1 MQLIKWAFI
10 VLIMVLAGLCF
21 IPGTYVVL
29 PFKERVNTQYW
40 ELSTGSRIG
49 YTKIEGAV
57 EEKRNPV
64 IYLHGGPGG
73 MIKDKAIEALKPL
86 ASLGFELYFYDQ
98 IGSGHSKRL
107 DNIAEYSVVRHLL
120 DLEEIIKTI
129 GAEKVIL
136 IAHSW
141 GTMLAMQYAQKH
153 PDKLEKMVFDGPG
166 PLLPINRSLINDVPP
181 DSLHLREPAFSNKD
195 GNNKAYNLR
204 SKLILKW
211 AYLFHKKLASDK
223 ESDNFFTHLNEA
235 LSRSTSC
242 DGQETSRFEGGGGYY
257 AHIMTLKS
265 FDAVPDEKEL
275 IKNIQI
281 PVLIIRGQ
289 CDNQKWGFTKE
300 YLDLLPN
307 AKLAILENSGHELLD
322 DHKEQYIQL
331 VREFLDF
338 AD

>member
-211 AYLFHKKLASDK
+211 A
-223 ESDNFFTHLNEA
+223 
-235 LSRSTSC
+235 
-242 DGQETSRFEGGGGYY
+242 
-257 AHIMTLKS
+257 
-265 FDAVPDEKEL
+265 
-275 IKNIQI
+275 
-281 PVLIIRGQ
+281 
-289 CDNQKWGFTKE
+289 
-300 YLDLLPN
+300 
-307 AKLAILENSGHELLD
+307 
-322 DHKEQYIQL
+322 
-331 VREFLDF
+331 
-338 AD
+338 